1 MQRTKFLTGL
11 GVFYLFFSMTGAP
24 AQELIRGKTKIND
37 LRLLSYAG
45 GSNVNLSISQSLQ
58 YAVTGSFTTFFNW
71 KKTGEV
77 NNLFLL
83 QDLKYNSLFDDN
95 GIVKISNSFTHNLGV
110 QFIPDSITILKAD
123 DNIITTRVEVALS
136 KRCAYNLLSVISTR
150 LFNDYTIMV
159 DDSGTRQRILNSG
172 FFTPLLWTFSTGI
185 TLLLPQAGKVAF
197 GVAGGKITYIL
208 NRQVYRDQ
216 DVDIFFGVPES
227 KRYNF
232 EYGLSFQL
240 LIDKDLFS
248 RVHWNCDLLLFK
260 NYQKP
265 VDLTLR
271 NNFTVKISKF
281 LQASVQT
288 RILYEEAVCKSLQI
302 ENVVSLG
309 FYFHL

>member
-24 AQELIRGKTKIND
+24 AQELIRGKTRIND
-37 LRLLSYAG
+37 LRLLSHAG

-58 YAVTGSFTTFFNW
+58 YAVTGAFTTFFNW

-83 QDLKYNSLFDDN
+83 QNLKYNSLFDDN

-123 DNIITTRVEVALS
+123 DNVITTSVEVALS
-136 KRCAYNLLSVISTR
+136 KRYAYNLLSVISTR

-172 FFTPLLWTFSTGI
+172 FFTPLLWTFATGI
-185 TLLLPQAGKVAF
+185 TLLLPQTGKVAF
-197 GVAGGKITYIL
+197 GVAAGKITYIL

-216 DVDIFFGVPES
+216 GVDSFFGVPES
-227 KRYNF
+227 KGYNF

-240 LIDKDLFS
+240 LIDKDLLS

-271 NNFTVKISKF
+271 NNFTIKISKF